1 MAKQPSTHR
10 RRIRGQ
16 GMSEYLVITALV
28 AVATVAVA
36 GFFGDAIRHQMA
48 AMALK
53 LAGDNSA
60 AQAETGQAQTSA
72 NNAKSDAGSAKTLQ
86 NFSQ

>member
-1 MAKQPSTHR
+1 MHDSTRSSH
-10 RRIRGQ
+10 RIRGQ

-53 LAGDNSA
+53 LAGDTSTA
-60 AQAETGQAQTSA
+60 KTETTAAQTSA
-72 NNAKSDAGSAKTLQ
+72 GNAKSDAGTAKTLQ